1 MLLRVMFVFL
11 GAALLT
17 GVCFAIEAVRQ
28 EGGAVFLFTFRFGG
42 QLLFSVAFWG
52 RQCCVFSVDV

>member
-1 MLLRVMFVFL
+1 MLLRVMFFFL

-28 EGGAVFLFTFRFGG
+28 EGGAVFFLSRFD
-42 QLLFSVAFWG
+42 SVSS
-52 RQCCVFSVDV
+52 RVFL